1 MRKKTDKFELIEMSE
16 KAQGIFENIKE
27 KMEAMGTYREE
38 FTHVIE
44 LLANNIDHYNRCL
57 QIVNSTGFSEAT
69 EKGGM
74 KTLPEAN
81 MMVTLSS
88 QINVISQQLKL
99 TARTSDSGGKETKS
113 KDPAKELIM
122 KLGKV
127 N

>member
-1 MRKKTDKFELIEMSE
+1 
-16 KAQGIFENIKE
+16 
-27 KMEAMGTYREE
+27 
-38 FTHVIE
+38 
-44 LLANNIDHYNRCL
+44 
-57 QIVNSTGFSEAT
+57 
-69 EKGGM
+69 M